1 MDHAIDGLR
10 VYYDVALEELV
21 QDWKS
26 DNYQKL
32 SDCPSYREAKAY
44 REAINV
50 LVNACYI
57 PEYADSHLIEPLSKQ
72 VKVFENFRN

>member
-10 VYYDVALEELV
+10 VYYDIALEELV

-26 DNYQKL
+26 DNYQML
-32 SDCPSYREAKAY
+32 SDCPSY

-57 PEYADSHLIEPLSKQ
+57 PEYAGSHLIEPLSKQ
-72 VKVFENFRN
+72 VKAFESFEK